1 MKRDAGWDRYGISTA
16 AWAELA
22 LQLKAEVARRVH
34 RENRACDSLID
45 WGQQY
50 LPHYFQQP
58 PSVMHRWLADEL
70 DAMTLRR
77 GTKLNVIGPR
87 GGAKS
92 TLATLTYV
100 LRAAVEG
107 WEPYI
112 WIVSD
117 TKHQA
122 CAHLENLKLELV
134 RNAKLAADFPLATGK
149 GSVWRVERR
158 AAGQRR
164 LDRGLRHRAAIRGS
178 ARGEHRPTLIVC
190 DDLQNDDHMRS
201 AAARE
206 NSLRWFEG
214 TLLKAGTTRTNIVNL
229 ATALHRDALALRL
242 DRTPGWK
249 SRVFSAILH
258 WPDNMSLW
266 HEWEHLYCEREHGTG
281 PDVAR
286 VFYESRRREMD
297 AGAELL
303 WPEVESLYTLMRMRV
318 EGGRTAFEREKQGS
332 PLSPDACEW
341 PENYFDEHIWF
352 DDWPADPRAKIMVL
366 DPSKGR
372 DARRGDFSAFVLLA
386 IDAEGTLYVEADL
399 ARRPTTEMVA
409 AGVELCR
416 QFRPDA
422 FGVETNQFQD
432 LLAGEFE
439 QEFRRQEIVGVQ
451 PWSIDNRVNKQ
462 VRIRR
467 LGPYL
472 SARRIRFKNDSPGTR
487 LLVEQL
493 QEFPA
498 ADHDDGPDALEMA
511 IRLASE
517 LFGGAAA
524 GDNLGDRLP
533 VAVA

>member
-1 MKRDAGWDRYGISTA
+1 MRRAAGWDQLGISPTA
-16 AWAELA
+16 WGELA
-22 LQLKAEVARRVH
+22 LGFKADLARRFRKH
-34 RENRACDSLID
+34 DAEQLSLLE
-45 WGQQY
+45 WGRRY
-50 LPHYFQQP
+50 LEHYFLQP
-58 PSVMHRWLADEL
+58 PSQMHAWLAAEL

-92 TLATLTYV
+92 TLGTLAYA

-117 TKHQA
+117 TRHQA
-122 CAHLENLKLELV
+122 AAHLENLKQELV
-134 RNAKLAADFPLATGK
+134 SNRKLAADYPLATGQ
-149 GSVWRVERR
+149 GSIWRAGAIRLASGVTIESFGT
-158 AAGQRR
+158 GQRV
-164 LDRGLRHRAAIRGS
+164 RGRRSGA
-178 ARGEHRPTLIVC
+178 HRPTLIVC

-214 TLLKAGTTRTNIVNL
+214 TLLKAGSTRTNVVNL
-229 ATALHRDALALRL
+229 ATALHRDALALKL

-249 SRVFSAILH
+249 SRVFQAIVR

-266 HEWEHLYCEREHGTG
+266 QDWEHIYCELEHGTG

-286 VFYESRRREMD
+286 IFYEARRAAMD

-303 WPEVESLYTLMRMRV
+303 WPEVEDLYTLMRMRV

-341 PENYFDEHIWF
+341 PEDYFDERIWF
-352 DDWPADPRAKIMVL
+352 DEWPRDLRFKVIAL

-372 DARRGDFSAFVLLA
+372 DARRGDFSALVLLG
-386 IDAEGTLYVEADL
+386 IDREGTLFVEADL
-399 ARRPTTEMVA
+399 ARRPTEDLVA
-409 AGVELCR
+409 AGVEHCR

-439 QEFRRQEIVGVQ
+439 QEFRRQGIAGVQ
-451 PWSIDNRVNKQ
+451 PWSIDNRVNKR

-472 SARRIRFKNDSPGTR
+472 SARRIRFKHDSPGTS

-493 QEFPA
+493 KEFPA
-498 ADHDDGPDALEMA
+498 GDHDDGPDALEMA
-511 IRLASE
+511 IRLAGE
-517 LFGGAAA
+517 LFGATAA
-524 GDNLGDRLP
+524 GDGLGERLP